1 MLPPPAAPHQVRAV
15 EEWLAEEFPQALAVE
30 TDMGSPALAKFTV
43 AIDSQSRYLLA
54 VAREFFEDHPTPA
67 AIVAQIETRFVA
79 RELRDHPN
87 RWLLLPRLGPPA
99 PID

>member
-1 MLPPPAAPHQVRAV
+1 MSILEDQVRAV

-67 AIVAQIETRFVA
+67 AIAAQIETRFVA

-87 RWLLLPRLGPPA
+87 TWLLLRRVGPPE
-99 PID
+99 PIE

>member
-1 MLPPPAAPHQVRAV
+1 MPV
-15 EEWLAEEFPQALAVE
+15 F
-30 TDMGSPALAKFTV
+30 S
-43 AIDSQSRYLLA
+43 AICDTAQSRYLLV
-54 VAREFFEDHPTPA
+54 VAREFFEASSDASRDCP
-67 AIVAQIETRFVA
+67 QIETRFVA

>member
-1 MLPPPAAPHQVRAV
+1 MSVLEDQLRAI

-30 TDMGSPALAKFTV
+30 TDIGSLALAKFTV

-54 VAREFFEDHPTPA
+54 VAREFFKDHATPA
-67 AIVAQIETRFVA
+67 AIVSELETRFVA

-87 RWLLLPRLGPPA
+87 TWLLLRRVGPPE
-99 PID
+99 PIE